1 MSRHAAWLVP
11 CALSALACVCA
22 AAQGPQAPARE
33 ATHLNQPMQSEE
45 SAAPDVNEVDLRAR
59 LQVDPRSPDLLYQ
72 LALLQ
77 RQKGQFRESLQT
89 YTHAAGMQK
98 PNAAQLRSVA
108 LDYVQL
114 NDYDDAIRWLRV
126 AAGMEPGNIEVLY
139 SLGRCLYTQNLF
151 AEAEAAFA
159 KVLQLVPSHLKAE
172 ENLGLV
178 YDAENKPQKAEE
190 ALRTA
195 ARWADERN
203 VHDSWPYLDAGSFL
217 LDQNRA
223 QEALPFL
230 KKAAALATDS
240 AQCHE
245 KLGRALGSTG
255 DRNGAV
261 LELEVAVKLEPGNAK
276 THFELGRAYRD
287 AGDSERAR
295 AEFDVSK
302 SLYGTHNQN

>member
-1 MSRHAAWLVP
+1 MNKHAAWLVP
-11 CALSALACVCA
+11 CALSALAGVYA
-22 AAQGPQAPARE
+22 AAQGSQAPAKE
-33 ATHLNQPMQSEE
+33 AMHQAQPMQTEE
-45 SAAPDVNEVDLRAR
+45 SAPQDLNEADLRTQ
-59 LQVDPRSPDLLYQ
+59 LEVNPRSPGLLYQ
-72 LALLQ
+72 LALMQ
-77 RQKGQFRESLQT
+77 RLKGQFRESLQT
-89 YTHAAGMQK
+89 YTQAASMQK
-98 PNAAQLRSVA
+98 PDAAQLRSVA

-126 AAGMEPGNIEVLY
+126 AAGIEPGNIDVLY
-139 SLGRCLYTQNLF
+139 SLGRSLYTQNLF
-151 AEAEAAFA
+151 AEAEAAFT
-159 KVLQLVPSHLKAE
+159 KVLQLMPSHLKAE

-178 YDAENKPQKAEE
+178 YDAENKPERAEE

-195 ARWADERN
+195 ARWADERK
-203 VHDSWPYLDAGSFL
+203 VHDSWPYLDVGGFL

-230 KKAAALATDS
+230 EKAASLATDS

-261 LELEVAVKLEPGNAK
+261 RELEIAVKLNPGDAK
-276 THFELGRAYRD
+276 SHFELGRAYRD
-287 AGDSERAR
+287 AGDTERAR
-295 AEFDVSK
+295 SEFALSK